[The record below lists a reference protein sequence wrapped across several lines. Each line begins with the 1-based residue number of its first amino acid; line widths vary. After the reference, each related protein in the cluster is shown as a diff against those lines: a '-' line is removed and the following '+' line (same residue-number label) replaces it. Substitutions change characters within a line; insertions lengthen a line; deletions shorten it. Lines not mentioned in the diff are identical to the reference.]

1 MGQVS
6 SKEGWAGK
14 WTPIPQE
21 VRNHQLLLKDMG
33 QEQEYIMTKNMDLI
47 VSDLSA
53 P

>member
-14 WTPIPQE
+14 WPLIPQE